1 MPTRRR
7 GIEADQREAKP
18 QSVPRVTATTESA
31 SSAPRASRLTSA
43 QGGLALQASIG
54 NAAFV
59 QMMREADLLRSR
71 PQGPQGAQ
79 PEETA
84 PAVQRSAVHELTHVI
99 QQRQGPVAGVDGVN
113 DGTGL
118 RISAP
123 SDRFELAAEGNAA
136 RSGPTPA
143 PDSNAH
149 LPRAAGDSADAGS
162 ARSATET
169 IQRAIRIVPSAES
182 EAREMKF
189 EEAVRLLLDRPNGAA
204 ISLAVVSRMIESNKS
219 FQNVDEF
226 AAEAAKEPG
235 TGEEGSLTLG
245 QLSDLTRRHTEQ
257 VSAATA
263 DFGSE
268 RSAMLRGIP
277 SGSSFSSK
285 YKDGELGGNLDANDL
300 RLLKSRVQDFHQFAN
315 DVQNELPADIK
326 SGNMRLYRSADVDP
340 AQLEAGGT
348 VRQALPFSA
357 TYSYDFTAQE
367 WGDKPV
373 VLAIDAP
380 VSHQMVSL
388 SHIGAP
394 MEKKPLNQEQLE
406 VAVGPCT
413 LVITEVRPIGDRT
426 LASAVVHPLSQE
438 AVADDIDEAIER
450 SAQRLKRKREDF
462 TLDDEK
468 LPGMFETSVVEQI
481 RAFTSEGSTLQVV
494 TMQGRPLELCF
505 GDARFGWTFQE

>member
-1 MPTRRR
+1 M
-7 GIEADQREAKP
+7 
-18 QSVPRVTATTESA
+18 
-31 SSAPRASRLTSA
+31 
-43 QGGLALQASIG
+43 
-54 NAAFV
+54 

-99 QQRQGPVAGVDGVN
+99 QQRQGPVAGVDGVD

-118 RISAP
+118 RISA

-136 RSGPTPA
+136 RSGPTPV

-235 TGEEGSLTLG
+235 AGEEGSLTLG

-326 SGNMRLYRSADVDP
+326 SGNMRLYS
-340 AQLEAGGT
+340 
-348 VRQALPFSA
+348 
-357 TYSYDFTAQE
+357 
-367 WGDKPV
+367 
-373 VLAIDAP
+373 
-380 VSHQMVSL
+380 
-388 SHIGAP
+388 
-394 MEKKPLNQEQLE
+394 
-406 VAVGPCT
+406 
-413 LVITEVRPIGDRT
+413 
-426 LASAVVHPLSQE
+426 
-438 AVADDIDEAIER
+438 
-450 SAQRLKRKREDF
+450 RKRGCPSS
-462 TLDDEK
+462 
-468 LPGMFETSVVEQI
+468 LP
-481 RAFTSEGSTLQVV
+481 R
-494 TMQGRPLELCF
+494 GRRRRHRR
-505 GDARFGWTFQE
+505 GH

>member
-84 PAVQRSAVHELTHVI
+84 LAVQRSAVHELTHVI
-99 QQRQGPVAGVDGVN
+99 QQRQ
-113 DGTGL
+113 
-118 RISAP
+118 ISAP

-315 DVQNELPADIK
+315 DMQNDLPADIK

-340 AQLEAGGT
+340 AQLEVGGT

-494 TMQGRPLELCF
+494 TMQGRSLELCF